1 MFVLLIIIL
10 IVLSAVVLQIA
21 PPRDKRV
28 SLEKCFPI
36 YKVKDGNILSRDGD
50 ITIGLKVFLP
60 EIFTLNTADYEN
72 IHATWIKAMKVLPS
86 GTIVHKQDWFVE
98 SSYKADFEGGDQSFL
113 GRSSER
119 FYNERPYLNHY
130 CYLFITRRCPGR
142 RPSTSVVSN
151 LLRRTAIAPE
161 IVDERSLSDF
171 SDRVSQFQR
180 LISDGGFI
188 RSELLTD
195 EEITGNAEKRGL
207 LEQCL
212 FLQSESNQNELT
224 DISFKP
230 EWRIG
235 EKFCQMFSI
244 AGVDDLP
251 SLCGPRITYDRYST
265 DHTKYSVGFSSPAN
279 LLLSCNHIYNQFI
292 VIQDTVTTLKNL
304 EAKRRRLQSL
314 ANYSR
319 ENMISRDATNDYLN
333 ESLSQ
338 QRQPVSAHFNIIAWT
353 ADWNDTKEVRNKCS
367 AAFSQMD
374 AVPRQEVV
382 GAPQLYWASL
392 PGNAGAIPG
401 NELFSTFLEQA
412 CCFLNF
418 ETNYQSSVSPF
429 GLRLGDRVSGR
440 PLHVDIS
447 DEFMKKGVITN
458 RNKIVIGGSGS
469 GKSMFMNS
477 LIRSYQVHGA
487 HSVILDVGGS
497 YVGLCNLLGGYYFSY
512 TEDNPIQFNPFYIGS
527 DDTLDIEKRESL
539 KTLLIGLWKRE
550 TETFNRSE
558 YVAIS
563 NALQL
568 YYSKLSDNPSIFPC
582 FDTFYEFLQVDYME
596 VLENERVQG
605 KDFDIT
611 NMLYVLKPYYKGG
624 EFSFLL
630 NARGNLDLLNQ
641 RLVVV
646 ELDNIKDHPI
656 LFPVVTLLVMEMFI
670 SKMRKVKGVRKVIVI
685 EEAWKAIMRSGM
697 AEFMKYLYKTVRK
710 HFGEAITVTQEL
722 SDLIS
727 SPIVKDAII
736 SNADCKILLDLRKFT
751 NKFSDIQNLLGLSD
765 KGKELVLSVNRSND
779 PARRYRELFIDLG
792 GQVMKVYRY
801 EPSPEEYWA
810 FTTEESE
817 KVKVLSYASKF
828 GGDIERGIKALLRDL

>member
-1 MFVLLIIIL
+1 M
-10 IVLSAVVLQIA
+10 

-50 ITIGLKVFLP
+50 VTVGIKVFLP

-72 IHATWIKAMKVLPS
+72 IHAAWIKAMKVLPA
-86 GTIVHKQDWFVE
+86 GTVVHKQDWFVE
-98 SSYKADFEGGDQSFL
+98 STYKADFDGGDQSFL

-119 FYNERPYLNHY
+119 FYNERPFLNHC
-130 CYLFITRRCPGR
+130 CYVFITRRNPGR
-142 RPSTSVVSN
+142 RPSSSVVSN
-151 LLRRTAIAPE
+151 LLLRRTAIEPE
-161 IVDERSLSDF
+161 VVDERSLADF

-180 LISDGGFI
+180 LLSDGGFI
-188 RSELLTD
+188 KSELLSD
-195 EEITGNAEKRGL
+195 EDITGTAEKRGL
-207 LEQCL
+207 LEQYL
-212 FLQSESNQNELT
+212 FLQSESNQHELT

-251 SLCGPRITYDRYST
+251 ALCGPRITYDRYST
-265 DHTKYSVGFSSPAN
+265 DNTKFSVGFSSPAN

-353 ADWNDTKEVRNKCS
+353 ADWNETKEVRNKCA

-374 AVPRQEVV
+374 AVPRQEIV

-392 PGNAGAIPG
+392 PGNAGSIPG
-401 NELFSTFLEQA
+401 NEMFSTFLEQA

-429 GLRLGDRVSGR
+429 GLRLGDRISGR

-458 RNKIVIGGSGS
+458 RNKIVVGGSGS
-469 GKSMFMNS
+469 GKSMFMNA
-477 LIRSYQVHGA
+477 LLRSYHVNGA

-512 TEDNPIQFNPFYIGS
+512 TEDNPIQFNPFYIGA

-568 YYSKLSDNPSIFPC
+568 YYTKLANNPDIFPC
-582 FDTFYEFLQVDYME
+582 FDSFYEFLQGDYMD
-596 VLENERVQG
+596 VLEKERVQG

-611 NMLYVLKPYYKGG
+611 NMLYVLKPYYRGG

-630 NARGNLDLLNQ
+630 NARDNLNLLNQ
-641 RLVVV
+641 RMVVV

-710 HFGEAITVTQEL
+710 FFGEAITVTQEL
-722 SDLIS
+722 TDLIS

-779 PARRYRELFIDLG
+779 PTRRYREIFIDLG

-801 EPSPEEYWA
+801 EPSPEEYFA
-810 FTTEESE
+810 YTTEESE
-817 KVKVLSYASKF
+817 KVKVLSYAAKF
-828 GGDIERGIKALLRDL
+828 DGDIERGIQALIRDSQL